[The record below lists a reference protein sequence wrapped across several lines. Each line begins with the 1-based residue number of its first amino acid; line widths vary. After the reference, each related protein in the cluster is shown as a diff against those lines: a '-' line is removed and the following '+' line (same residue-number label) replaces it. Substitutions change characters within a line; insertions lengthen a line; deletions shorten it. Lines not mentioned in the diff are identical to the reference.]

1 MAEAFRL
8 GRPLET
14 PYPLPNK
21 VLIPLVVIFHLT
33 QYTNFLGR
41 AGVNVDEAWKIPS
54 ETIGFCTGLLNAFAV
69 ASSASKTD
77 FGRYGAVSVR
87 LGLLVGIVV
96 DAREALSDLSISK
109 SLRAGWSSTQMKDEM
124 IGIIKEYPDTYV
136 SVEYDENLAT
146 ITTTASNIRAL
157 DRRLKNAGFISSEL
171 ELYGRFHA
179 ECHQD
184 LIAPIVELCD
194 MNPEFQFPDASETHS
209 PTRLNAQGKL
219 LTQGSLHHHA
229 VDSILTK
236 TAEWHQTLAL
246 ARQSFVEKDSLLVSF
261 GFGRCVPST
270 HVRTISN
277 QVVHLADIG
286 DSIIPALK
294 EKRAIMDNN
303 IAVVGIS
310 CKVAG
315 ADNLEEFWDLLCAA
329 KS

>member
-1 MAEAFRL
+1 
-8 GRPLET
+8 
-14 PYPLPNK
+14 
-21 VLIPLVVIFHLT
+21 
-33 QYTNFLGR
+33 
-41 AGVNVDEAWKIPS
+41 
-54 ETIGFCTGLLNAFAV
+54 
-69 ASSASKTD
+69 
-77 FGRYGAVSVR
+77 
-87 LGLLVGIVV
+87 
-96 DAREALSDLSISK
+96 
-109 SLRAGWSSTQMKDEM
+109 
-124 IGIIKEYPDTYV
+124 
-136 SVEYDENLAT
+136 
-146 ITTTASNIRAL
+146 
-157 DRRLKNAGFISSEL
+157 
-171 ELYGRFHA
+171 
-179 ECHQD
+179 
-184 LIAPIVELCD
+184 

-209 PTRLNAQGKL
+209 PTRLNTQGKL
-219 LTQGSLHHHA
+219 LTQGSLHHHS

-329 KS
+329 KSQHREVPQDRIASNKTAFRDIDEKRKWFANLIDGLDKFDHTNSSRRARGRALPRIFSNDCSYRSRIRL